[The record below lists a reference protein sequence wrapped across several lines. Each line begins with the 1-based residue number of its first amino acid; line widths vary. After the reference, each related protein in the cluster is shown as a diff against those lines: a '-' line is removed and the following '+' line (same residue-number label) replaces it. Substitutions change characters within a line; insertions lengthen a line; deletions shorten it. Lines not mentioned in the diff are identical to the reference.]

1 MKKRLLAATLVL
13 ALAAALC
20 GCGAKAEAKFYKIG
34 ASVTPH
40 AEILN
45 FAKDALAKEG
55 INIEVVEFTDYVLPN
70 TSLESGDLDANYFQH
85 VPYLESFNE
94 EKGTHISSAGI
105 IHYEPF
111 GMFAAT
117 KKALSE
123 IANGDQI
130 AVPNDTTNEAR
141 ALLLLEAQG
150 LLKLKEG
157 AGLTATKQDIVENPY
172 ELDIVELEAAQISRS
187 LESVAFAVMNGNYA
201 IQAGISISDALAI
214 EDAASVGAQTYGNI
228 IAVKTGNENAEWVQK
243 LVKVLHSEEVK
254 KFIADKYAGAVVALD

>member
-1 MKKRLLAATLVL
+1 MIEFLVNLVSPIFESMGASAADVLNYANMITGHIYAILAVLVVAIVAILAAIFV
-13 ALAAALC
+13 C
-20 GCGAKAEAKFYKIG
+20 K
-34 ASVTPH
+34 
-40 AEILN
+40 
-45 FAKDALAKEG
+45 
-55 INIEVVEFTDYVLPN
+55 
-70 TSLESGDLDANYFQH
+70 
-85 VPYLESFNE
+85 
-94 EKGTHISSAGI
+94 KGTKLVVAGK

-111 GMFAAT
+111 GIYPGIKSDLKDIAT
-117 KKALSE
+117 
-123 IANGDQI
+123 GDVI